1 MDKMKNATIIILF
14 IFKTKNMKNRRDFLK
29 EVCPTVAFAF
39 FGLSF
44 LEACSADSLE
54 EDTGDGT
61 TPTDNGGSSDNGYT
75 KNGSTYTID
84 LTHSNFSKLSDVGG
98 WMNGSSVDIQVL
110 FLRTSNTDIQAY
122 SNRCPAHGQRNQ
134 WDLLNN
140 STFKCNHQ
148 GNTYSTDCGNT
159 QLDCFTTS
167 INGDEL
173 TLIM

>member
-1 MDKMKNATIIILF
+1 MKD
-14 IFKTKNMKNRRDFLK
+14 RRAFLK

-39 FGLSF
+39 FGVSF

-54 EDTGDGT
+54 EDTGDGST
-61 TPTDNGGSSDNGYT
+61 SPTDNGGSSDNGYT
-75 KNGSTYTID
+75 KSGSTYTID
-84 LTHSNFSKLSDVGG
+84 LTHPNFSQLAEDGG
-98 WMNGSSVDIQVL
+98 WMNGSGIGIQAL
-110 FLRTSNTDIQAY
+110 FLRTSPTSIQAY

-134 WDLLNN
+134 WVKVNN

-148 GNTYSTDCGNT
+148 GNTYSTDCENT

-173 TLIM
+173 TLTM

>member
-1 MDKMKNATIIILF
+1 
-14 IFKTKNMKNRRDFLK
+14 MKNRRAFLK

-39 FGLSF
+39 FGVSF

-61 TPTDNGGSSDNGYT
+61 STGDGGSSDNGYT

-84 LTHSNFSKLSDVGG
+84 LTHPNFSDLSSIGG
-98 WMNGSSVDIQVL
+98 WFNGSGIGIQAL
-110 FLRTSNTDIQAY
+110 FLRMSSTTIKAY

-173 TLIM
+173 TLTM

>member
-1 MDKMKNATIIILF
+1 L
-14 IFKTKNMKNRRDFLK
+14 KNRRDFLK

-61 TPTDNGGSSDNGYT
+61 TSPTDNGYT
-75 KNGSTYTID
+75 KSGSTYTID
-84 LTHSNFSKLSDVGG
+84 LTHSNFSQLAEVGG
-98 WMNGSSVDIQVL
+98 WMNGSGIGIQAL
-110 FLRTSNTDIQAY
+110 FLRTSSTSIQAY

-134 WDLLNN
+134 WEKVSD
-140 STFKCNHQ
+140 SSFKCNHA
-148 GNTYSTDCGNT
+148 GNSYSTDCENT

-167 INGDEL
+167 LNGDEL
-173 TLIM
+173 TFTM

>member
-1 MDKMKNATIIILF
+1 MI
-14 IFKTKNMKNRRDFLK
+14 NRRDFLK

-39 FGLSF
+39 FGVSF

-54 EDTGDGT
+54 QETDDGT
-61 TPTDNGGSSDNGYT
+61 TPPTDNGYT
-75 KNGSTYTID
+75 KSGSTHTID
-84 LTHSNFSKLSDVGG
+84 LTHSNFSMLAEVGG
-98 WMNGSSVDIQVL
+98 WRNGSGIGIQAL
-110 FLRTSNTDIQAY
+110 FLRTSSTSIKAY

-167 INGDEL
+167 ISGDEL
-173 TLIM
+173 TLTM